1 MVLAAAPP
9 ARVVAWAQQSLS
21 QPLLEI
27 SPIGGGLTRTKW
39 LLHIADSVQ
48 ESRLVVRWCDPREWG
63 ETGREHVRRETLAC
77 RLLAGSGLPVPR
89 LIAADLDGVLAG
101 GPVNLVTWLPGAVR
115 LDPLSPAAI
124 EALAVLAVSVHRQ
137 PVADEQRP
145 PVFSYRGPAEPVVP
159 DWTTRPGLWQRAIDL
174 RAAGAPSTPFGLLHR
189 DFHLGNILWQGD
201 TVSGLVDW
209 AETSWGPADLDVAHL
224 CSDFAMLHTTVG
236 ADAFRQAYLRHGGRL
251 VADEFRYWQ
260 VSDILG
266 FLPDPAHILP
276 AVLPARPDL
285 SARRIRDGLEDL
297 LALTLG

>member
-1 MVLAAAPP
+1 
-9 ARVVAWAQQSLS
+9 W
-21 QPLLEI
+21 LLEI
-27 SPIGGGLTRTKW
+27 ATWTESGTVPN
-39 LLHIADSVQ
+39 SVH
-48 ESRLVVRWCDPREWG
+48 EGRLVVRWCDPREWG

-77 RLLAGSGLPVPR
+77 GLLAGSGLPVPR
-89 LIAADLDGVLAG
+89 LIAADPDGCLAG
-101 GPVNLVTWLPGAVR
+101 GPANLVTWLPGVTR
-115 LDPLSPAAI
+115 LDPLSAAAI
-124 EALAVLAVSVHRQ
+124 DALAALAVSVHRQ
-137 PVADEQRP
+137 PVGQEQRP
-145 PVFSYRGPAEPVVP
+145 PVFSYRGPAGPEVP
-159 DWTTRPGLWQRAIDL
+159 DWTTRPELWQTAINL

-224 CSDFAMLHTTVG
+224 CSDFAMLHTTTG
-236 ADAFRQAYLRHGGRL
+236 ADAFREAYLRRGGRL

-276 AVLPARPDL
+276 AVQPARPDL
-285 SARRIRDGLEDL
+285 SARRIRDGLEEL